1 MFSIYSFVLVL
12 ASLFD
17 ICVWFS
23 GMAIVFKGTLTVL
36 LFTLIGAFLIF
47 TDTKAQLQNR
57 ITFRVLCYI
66 SLCEIIAC
74 CVVFSEWICLAAGG
88 LLFALILAYDVYHG
102 KKFRL
107 QKEGPVISLNLNCI
121 VSFDK

>member
-12 ASLFD
+12 ASLLG

-23 GMAIVFKGTLTVL
+23 GMAIVFKGVITVL
-36 LFTLIGAFLIF
+36 LLALIGAFIIF
-47 TDTKAQLQNR
+47 TDTKTQPLNR
-57 ITFRVLCYI
+57 IIFRVLCYI

-74 CVVFSEWICLAAGG
+74 CVLFSEWICLAAGG
-88 LLFALILAYDVYHG
+88 LLFALILVYDVYHR

-107 QKEGPVISLNLNCI
+107 QKES
-121 VSFDK
+121 S